1 MTKLIYKINLLWGV
15 GTSATTLRTAVFT
28 VGHFFIDFFVI
39 STVTGAGIGQATLAS
54 LLAPL
59 LNGFW
64 YWILD
69 RAWTQTHLEKED
81 LFRMVSENK
90 TNNA

>member
-1 MTKLIYKINLLWGV
+1 MLSKFWEV
-15 GTSATTLRTAVFT
+15 SASATTLRTTVFT

-39 STVTGAGIGQATLAS
+39 SIITGAGIGEATLAS

-64 YWILD
+64 FWCLD
-69 RAWTQTHLEKED
+69 RLWSQKHADEEKI
-81 LFRMVSENK
+81 NGI
-90 TNNA
+90 NA